1 MVNASCFS
9 LDEISRLA
17 EQIAAR
23 FLLLLVASF
32 HDLTN
37 HCWNGILRNHDQE
50 RQKKKTDAMRKIES
64 VSCTQ
69 TFSFVYTVCQS
80 YPLNHRVKNIYIKK
94 AAYCLIDAVIRDI
107 LPNFESSNSGF
118 SFPRENFKSSN
129 RIPPLKRKSSFAWRI
144 CCSFPPPVKL
154 TEQQP
159 KHRSEKKNYNNPDT
173 YKRQRWRTLHIQVAS
188 QVHRTL
194 RFRFVQSLF
203 WFDISQSVV
212 NNIFSVSLIIR
223 FWQDAWLSGRIVR
236 VRSIRPSLWLV
247 SRHEKD
253 GLLEEMLYNQR
264 SRVDD

>member
-1 MVNASCFS
+1 MVNASCIF

-50 RQKKKTDAMRKIES
+50 RQKKKTDAMRKIER

-129 RIPPLKRKSSFAWRI
+129 PIPPLKRKSSFAWRI

-159 KHRSEKKNYNNPDT
+159 KHRSEKKKIIIIPTHTSDNVEE
-173 YKRQRWRTLHIQVAS
+173 HC
-188 QVHRTL
+188 
-194 RFRFVQSLF
+194 
-203 WFDISQSVV
+203 
-212 NNIFSVSLIIR
+212 IFKSHHKSIELWDSVSFRASFDSTFHSRSSTTYSPCPLSSV
-223 FWQDAWLSGRIVR
+223 SGRMRDWAVESFECVR
-236 VRSIRPSLWLV
+236 FGQVF
-247 SRHEKD
+247 D
-253 GLLEEMLYNQR
+253 
-264 SRVDD
+264 

>member
-50 RQKKKTDAMRKIES
+50 RQKKKTDAMRKIEILVPRLS
-64 VSCTQ
+64 
-69 TFSFVYTVCQS
+69 
-80 YPLNHRVKNIYIKK
+80 PLFIQYVNLTLWITELKIYIKK

-129 RIPPLKRKSSFAWRI
+129 PIPPLKRKSSFAWRI

-159 KHRSEKKNYNNPDT
+159 KHRSEKKKIIIIPTHTSDNVEE
-173 YKRQRWRTLHIQVAS
+173 HC
-188 QVHRTL
+188 
-194 RFRFVQSLF
+194 
-203 WFDISQSVV
+203 
-212 NNIFSVSLIIR
+212 IFKSHHKSIELWDSVSFRASFDSTFHSRSSTTYSPCL
-223 FWQDAWLSGRIVR
+223 LSSVSGRMRDWAVESFECVR
-236 VRSIRPSLWLV
+236 FGQVF
-247 SRHEKD
+247 D
-253 GLLEEMLYNQR
+253 
-264 SRVDD
+264 